1 MGIFLRKIKKIQ
13 VGPPFVFGFPQL
25 TTQLP
30 RVLALNKL
38 YGTLET

>member
-1 MGIFLRKIKKIQ
+1 